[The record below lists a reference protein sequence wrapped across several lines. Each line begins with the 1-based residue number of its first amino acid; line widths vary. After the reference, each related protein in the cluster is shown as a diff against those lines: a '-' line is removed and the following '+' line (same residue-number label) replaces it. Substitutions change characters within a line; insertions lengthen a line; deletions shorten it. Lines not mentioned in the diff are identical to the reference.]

1 MKLTAATRG
10 KNCLIRRPMPKK
22 MTIVNNVVNIFRN
35 GGDVDVPSNM
45 VRPSVYSQNGIN
57 PIDNIVDRN
66 VIVILRLRLPFTNT
80 VHILLA
86 PPPGLQPNIKIPNFK

>member
-45 VRPSVYSQNGIN
+45 VRPSV
-57 PIDNIVDRN
+57 
-66 VIVILRLRLPFTNT
+66 
-80 VHILLA
+80 
-86 PPPGLQPNIKIPNFK
+86 

>member
-66 VIVILRLRLPFTNT
+66 VIVSSKSNVANANDI
-80 VHILLA
+80 
-86 PPPGLQPNIKIPNFK
+86 